1 MSDPVIRSIPLDRL
15 EISPSNARKTPAGD
29 AAFVELKASIASH
42 GLLENLVA
50 REIGP
55 DTQGAPRFAV
65 IAGGRRLAALTELAT
80 DGTIAEDHPVPCN
93 VIHNGTADT
102 EISLAENAV
111 RSHMHPADQ
120 VEAFSALA
128 NAGSSPSD
136 IAARFGVSERTVERR
151 LRLGNAAPELLDAFR
166 ADQLDLETLKAF
178 TVTTD
183 RERQLA
189 AWDQVKEQG
198 YRPSAYQIKRML
210 TEERVPATA
219 ALARFVGVDT
229 YEAAG
234 GPVIRD
240 LFADEHENG
249 VWLEDPT
256 LLNKLA
262 NDRLTVAANELAT
275 RWKWS
280 EARINVSWAD
290 VARFGRVE
298 PQAVNPTDQEA
309 AEIDTLNIRHDELC
323 NMDDD
328 GWTEELVEESETLQ
342 ARLQH
347 LEAAIDARAVFDP
360 EQIAIAGC
368 LVTIAQDGT
377 MQVIQ
382 GLVRPEDIPAQDP
395 DTATQQQHDTAS
407 PSTSAP
413 SDAAPSIAGPTMH
426 EPTPDPQTQARK
438 EAGVGIGLADDLRCI
453 RTALVKAHLADN
465 FDAAFDLTI
474 FQLVRSL
481 FAQGYIDH
489 YHALDITFR
498 ETADRPTTRT
508 NDDEF
513 ADWSPGEA
521 MLADWSN
528 LPFEWME
535 ADGDDACFAAL
546 RQLSRNQKKALFAAA
561 IARTLKPQLAFE
573 HNARPEFE
581 ATVARLDIDF
591 AKHVRP
597 SAAMLWTRITK
608 TRVIDIARK
617 VLGIEWAHTHRKDKK
632 AGLTAAMERAFAAG
646 DDRPID
652 VNKDA
657 RTAAL
662 AWTPPG
668 FNAYDKGSAE
678 DTTSEADGSAT
689 APAAAAADSPPA
701 DTPPAETT
709 PPETTPA
716 DTPPSDTPTPP
727 ASDDHKAHPNQP
739 APAAPLDDTG
749 TDTGATAPPALPA
762 ELQATVDSMN
772 QVPTADGGPRVIINT
787 VGFEGNDEDDSS
799 PATTPPTETFP
810 ENGHDVS
817 ADPLDV
823 PAFLR
828 RS

>member
-15 EISPSNARKTPAGD
+15 EISPANARKTPASG

-80 DGTIAEDHPVPCN
+80 DGTIAEDHPIPCN
-93 VIHNGTADT
+93 IIHNGTADT

-183 RERQLA
+183 RKRQLA

-198 YRPSAYQIKRML
+198 YRPSAYQIKRIL

-219 ALARFVGVDT
+219 SLARFVGVDT

-234 GPVIRD
+234 GAVIRD

-262 NDRLTVAANELAT
+262 NDRLTIAANELAT

-280 EARINVSWAD
+280 EARIDVSWSD

-328 GWTEELVEESETLQ
+328 AWTEELIEESETLQ

-347 LEAAIDARAVFDP
+347 LEAAIEARAVFDP

-395 DTATQQQHDTAS
+395 DTATQQQHGTAS

-453 RTALVKAHLADN
+453 RTALVKAHLADDFN
-465 FDAAFDLTI
+465 AAFDLTI

-481 FAQGYIDH
+481 FAQGYVDH
-489 YHALDITFR
+489 YHALDIAFR
-498 ETADRPTTRT
+498 KTADRPTTRV
-508 NDDEF
+508 NDNEF
-513 ADWSPGEA
+513 ADWSRGEA
-521 MLADWSN
+521 MLADCSN
-528 LPFEWME
+528 LPLEWIK

-546 RQLSRNQKKALFAAA
+546 RQLSREQKETLFAAA

-591 AKHVRP
+591 AKHIRP

-608 TRVIDIARK
+608 TRVIDVARK

-632 AGLTAAMERAFAAG
+632 TGLAAAMERAFAAG

-657 RTAAL
+657 RAAAL
-662 AWTPPG
+662 AWVPPG
-668 FNAYDKGSAE
+668 FKAFDKGSSE
-678 DTTSEADGSAT
+678 DSAT
-689 APAAAAADSPPA
+689 DAQSTTNPAAP
-701 DTPPAETT
+701 
-709 PPETTPA
+709 TPA
-716 DTPPSDTPTPP
+716 DTTPSETAPTV
-727 ASDDHKAHPNQP
+727 DDDNTTANQP
-739 APAAPLDDTG
+739 APPATSEGSNTNAG
-749 TDTGATAPPALPA
+749 TAQSPPLPA
-762 ELQATVDSMN
+762 ELQATVDAMN
-772 QVPTADGGPRVIINT
+772 QVPTADAGPRVIIST
-787 VGFEGNDEDDSS
+787 LGFDSNDEDDQAL
-799 PATTPPTETFP
+799 PATPPTQALP

>member
-15 EISPSNARKTPAGD
+15 EISPANARKTPASG

-80 DGTIAEDHPVPCN
+80 DGTIAEDHPIPCN
-93 VIHNGTADT
+93 IIHNGTADT

-183 RERQLA
+183 RKRQLA

-219 ALARFVGVDT
+219 SLARFIGVDT

-234 GPVIRD
+234 GAVIRD

-262 NDRLTVAANELAT
+262 NDRLTIAANELAT

-280 EARINVSWAD
+280 EARIDVSWSD

-328 GWTEELVEESETLQ
+328 AWTEELIEESETLQ

-347 LEAAIDARAVFDP
+347 LEAAIEARAVFDP

-382 GLVRPEDIPAQDP
+382 GLVRPEDIPAQDA
-395 DTATQQQHDTAS
+395 DTTTQQQHGDAS

-453 RTALVKAHLADN
+453 RTALVKAHLADD

-481 FAQGYIDH
+481 FAQGYVDH
-489 YHALDITFR
+489 YHALDIAFR
-498 ETADRPTTRT
+498 ETADRPTTRV
-508 NDDEF
+508 NDNEF
-513 ADWSPGEA
+513 ADWSRGEA
-521 MLADWSN
+521 MLADCSN
-528 LPFEWME
+528 LPLEWIK

-546 RQLSRNQKKALFAAA
+546 RQLSREQKETLFAAA

-591 AKHVRP
+591 AKHIRP

-608 TRVIDIARK
+608 NRVIDVARK

-632 AGLTAAMERAFAAG
+632 TGLAAAMERAFAAG

-657 RTAAL
+657 RAAAL
-662 AWTPPG
+662 AWVPPG
-668 FNAYDKGSAE
+668 FKAFDKGSSE
-678 DTTSEADGSAT
+678 DTASEADSSAT
-689 APAAAAADSPPA
+689 APAATSADAPPA
-701 DTPPAETT
+701 DTPPAG
-709 PPETTPA
+709 
-716 DTPPSDTPTPP
+716 
-727 ASDDHKAHPNQP
+727 DDSNAHANQP
-739 APAAPLDDTG
+739 APAASSGDTG
-749 TDTGATAPPALPA
+749 TDAGAAAPPPLPA
-762 ELQATVDSMN
+762 ELQTTVDSMN
-772 QVPTADGGPRVIINT
+772 QMPTADGGPRVIIST
-787 VGFEGNDEDDSS
+787 VGFDSNDEDDQAL
-799 PATTPPTETFP
+799 PATPPTQALP

>member
-15 EISPSNARKTPAGD
+15 EISPANARKTPAGG

-55 DTQGAPRFAV
+55 DTRDAPRFAV

-102 EISLAENAV
+102 EISLAENTV

-210 TEERVPATA
+210 TEQRVPATA

-249 VWLEDPT
+249 VWLEDPA

-262 NDRLTVAANELAT
+262 NGRLAIAANELAT
-275 RWKWS
+275 RWKWA
-280 EARINVSWAD
+280 EARIDINWQD
-290 VARFGRVE
+290 LARFGRVE

-328 GWTEELVEESETLQ
+328 EWTEELVEESETLQ

-347 LEAAIDARAVFDP
+347 LETALEARAVFDP
-360 EQIAIAGC
+360 KHIAIAGC
-368 LVTIAQDGT
+368 VVTIARDGT

-382 GLVRPEDIPAQDP
+382 GLVKPEDIPAQDP
-395 DTATQQQHDTAS
+395 DTATQQQHGTS
-407 PSTSAP
+407 PSSTPAP
-413 SDAAPSIAGPTMH
+413 SAASSGISGPTMQ
-426 EPTPDPQTQARK
+426 EPRPDPQTQARK
-438 EAGVGIGLADDLRCI
+438 DAGVGIGLADDLRCI
-453 RTALVKAHLADN
+453 RTALVKTHLADD

-498 ETADRPTTRT
+498 DTADRPTTRT
-508 NDDEF
+508 DDDEF
-513 ADWSPGEA
+513 ANWSPGEA

-546 RQLSRNQKKALFAAA
+546 RQLSRDQKEALFAAA

-678 DTTSEADGSAT
+678 DSGTETKSTTTPPET
-689 APAAAAADSPPA
+689 PPA
-701 DTPPAETT
+701 DTP
-709 PPETTPA
+709 PA

-727 ASDDHKAHPNQP
+727 AGDDDNAHANQP
-739 APAAPLDDTG
+739 APASSSDDTA
-749 TDTGATAPPALPA
+749 TDAGAAAPPALPA

-772 QVPTADGGPRVIINT
+772 QVPTADGGPRVIIST
-787 VGFEGNDEDDSS
+787 VEFDRNDEDDATL
-799 PATTPPTETFP
+799 PATPPTETLP

>member
-1 MSDPVIRSIPLDRL
+1 MQ
-15 EISPSNARKTPAGD
+15 E
-29 AAFVELKASIASH
+29 
-42 GLLENLVA
+42 
-50 REIGP
+50 
-55 DTQGAPRFAV
+55 PR
-65 IAGGRRLAALTELAT
+65 
-80 DGTIAEDHPVPCN
+80 
-93 VIHNGTADT
+93 
-102 EISLAENAV
+102 
-111 RSHMHPADQ
+111 
-120 VEAFSALA
+120 
-128 NAGSSPSD
+128 
-136 IAARFGVSERTVERR
+136 
-151 LRLGNAAPELLDAFR
+151 
-166 ADQLDLETLKAF
+166 
-178 TVTTD
+178 
-183 RERQLA
+183 
-189 AWDQVKEQG
+189 
-198 YRPSAYQIKRML
+198 
-210 TEERVPATA
+210 
-219 ALARFVGVDT
+219 
-229 YEAAG
+229 
-234 GPVIRD
+234 
-240 LFADEHENG
+240 
-249 VWLEDPT
+249 
-256 LLNKLA
+256 
-262 NDRLTVAANELAT
+262 
-275 RWKWS
+275 
-280 EARINVSWAD
+280 
-290 VARFGRVE
+290 
-298 PQAVNPTDQEA
+298 
-309 AEIDTLNIRHDELC
+309 
-323 NMDDD
+323 
-328 GWTEELVEESETLQ
+328 
-342 ARLQH
+342 
-347 LEAAIDARAVFDP
+347 
-360 EQIAIAGC
+360 
-368 LVTIAQDGT
+368 
-377 MQVIQ
+377 
-382 GLVRPEDIPAQDP
+382 
-395 DTATQQQHDTAS
+395 
-407 PSTSAP
+407 
-413 SDAAPSIAGPTMH
+413 
-426 EPTPDPQTQARK
+426 PDPQTQARK

-453 RTALVKAHLADN
+453 RTALVKAHLADD

-508 NDDEF
+508 DDDEF
-513 ADWSPGEA
+513 TNWSPGEA

-546 RQLSRNQKKALFAAA
+546 RQLSREQKETLFAAA

-678 DTTSEADGSAT
+678 DSGTETKSTTTPPET
-689 APAAAAADSPPA
+689 PPA
-701 DTPPAETT
+701 DTP
-709 PPETTPA
+709 PA

-727 ASDDHKAHPNQP
+727 AGDDDNAHANQP
-739 APAAPLDDTG
+739 APASSSDDTA
-749 TDTGATAPPALPA
+749 TDAGAAAPPALPA

-772 QVPTADGGPRVIINT
+772 QVPTADGGPRVIIST
-787 VGFEGNDEDDSS
+787 VEFDRNDEDDQVL
-799 PATTPPTETFP
+799 PATPPTETFP